1 VSAIRTLLIIAG
13 TRPEIIKQAP
23 LVLAARN
30 DPRWRCVVCFSGQ
43 HADMG
48 RQMLADLRITADID
62 LSLMRAGS
70 TPDAFLGASVPA
82 IRKVIDQYRPDWVA
96 VQGDTTTALAG
107 AIAAFYARVPA
118 VHIEAGLRTY
128 NRDLPF
134 PEEIHR
140 ELITR
145 VASAHAA
152 PTSVAAQNLY
162 GERVPRAAVLTAG
175 NTGIDCLLQVTRRQR
190 AEAYIPPDLPAN
202 VIAAASVSPAAQWD
216 RPLILVTLH
225 RRESIGDAMRG
236 MCRAIRRVSER
247 CSRATFLLPVH
258 LNPEV
263 RTIVQAELAQEPN
276 VLLTEPLGYPT
287 FAWLLDRCA
296 FVLTDSGGIQEEAPA
311 LGKPVLVLR
320 EVTERPEAIECGA
333 AELVG
338 CREESIVASTLRLL
352 TDRQAYKRMAVP
364 RFPYGDGK
372 ASEKILEWLLTFGPA
387 GQVPQVQ
394 TQ

>member
-1 VSAIRTLLIIAG
+1 MSSIRTLLVVAG

-23 LVLAARN
+23 LVFAARK
-30 DPRWRCVVCFSGQ
+30 DPRWRCEVCFTGQ
-43 HADMG
+43 HAEMG
-48 RQMLADLRITADID
+48 RQMLADLD
-62 LSLMRAGS
+62 LSADHELNLMRPGS
-70 TPDAFLGASVPA
+70 GPDAFLGAAIPA
-82 IRKVIDQYRPDWVA
+82 LRDVLERRRPDWVA

-107 AIAAFYARVPA
+107 AIAAFYARIPS

-128 NRDLPF
+128 QRDLPF

-140 ELITR
+140 QLITR

-152 PTSVAAQNLY
+152 PTDVTAQNLHRE
-162 GERVPRAAVLTAG
+162 GVPSAAVLVPG

-190 AEAYIPPDLPAN
+190 TEGHVPADLPEN
-202 VIAAASVSPAAQWD
+202 VIATSAIPSADRWA
-216 RPLILVTLH
+216 RPLVLVTLH
-225 RRESIGDAMRG
+225 RRESIGESMRG
-236 MCRAIRRVSER
+236 MCRAIRRVAAQ

-263 RTIVQAELAQEPN
+263 RAIVQSELGQVSN

-296 FVLTDSGGIQEEAPA
+296 LVLTDSGGIQEEAPA

-320 EVTERPEAIECGA
+320 EVTERPEAVACGA

-338 CREESIVASTLRLL
+338 CGEERIVASTLRLL
-352 TDRQAYKRMAVP
+352 GNRDAYERMAVP

-372 ASEKILEWLLTFGPA
+372 ASERILDWLLTFGPG
-387 GQVPQVQ
+387 GQPPETHV
-394 TQ
+394 